1 VPLLD
6 TAPATFCIHRLQTQF
21 DEVQRMQQEQ
31 AALLQ
36 SRLDDLQARFDNRPS
51 RPDDLQRISKLTE
64 LAKMKDAE
72 VRRVR
77 EEMQYFKLELV
88 NRENN
93 FNKVFARS
101 PNVGLMNPLQ
111 PSAGSTSRPGA
122 PTLSTTQASASS
134 SASAH
139 LPAPPGAASGRPAP
153 APAAK
158 PRRRPQ
164 AGGTVGPQLSL
175 GGDSVGSW
183 AGAQGSRSR
192 APSIGG
198 QSFRG
203 GGRK

>member
-1 VPLLD
+1 M
-6 TAPATFCIHRLQTQF
+6 QF
-21 DEVQRMQQEQ
+21 AEVQRMQQEQ

-36 SRLDDLQARFDNRPS
+36 SRLDDLQRRFDNRPS

-111 PSAGSTSRPGA
+111 PAAGSTSRAAA
-122 PTLSTTQASASS
+122 PAAFGQSSTTASVASS
-134 SASAH
+134 Q
-139 LPAPPGAASGRPAP
+139 LPAPPGATGARPS
-153 APAAK
+153 PAAAPK
-158 PRRRPQ
+158 SRRRGQ
-164 AGGTVGPQLSL
+164 GSTSMGPQLSL

-192 APSIGG
+192 APSTGS
-198 QSFRG
+198 QSIRG
-203 GGRK
+203 GARR